1 MLTNGDIG
9 GGAYVQMVTSRQYFF
24 SINIFFKDHD
34 IDYLIA
40 ACNAAGSS
48 AFHFIERRMAPLSK
62 ELPGIV
68 MPHDSFGTH
77 LDENG
82 KTTDDVKEQQNFPQE
97 RSTYSKTLFFTTARI
112 VAPYSNASP
121 KTRVKYC
128 NEKHICEQFTGRYH
142 QSRYM

>member
-1 MLTNGDIG
+1 MGSFKKGTTREVRRGGRYTKMLTNGDIG

-68 MPHDSFGTH
+68 LPHDSFGTH

-82 KTTDDVKEQQNFPQE
+82 KTIDDVKEPQNFRKDPPIPRPCSLQLQE
-97 RSTYSKTLFFTTARI
+97 MLHPIRT
-112 VAPYSNASP
+112 
-121 KTRVKYC
+121 
-128 NEKHICEQFTGRYH
+128 HH
-142 QSRYM
+142 QRPE